1 MKKFIKHFLLFVAP
15 IVILAYFVDVFISNN
30 LKKCNGVAIG
40 EFSTWN
46 DLNEGM
52 INSDIVI
59 YGSSRAWKHLSPKI
73 ITQKT
78 NISAYNL
85 GIEGHNF
92 WLQNL
97 RHKILFKKNKKPKL
111 IIFSVD
117 IFTLQKNKDLYNSE
131 QFLPY
136 MLWNNQIEETT
147 ISYNGF
153 NRFDYNMPL
162 IRYYGKYK
170 EVVKAVSVFL
180 KPTNNKIKR
189 VNGYQGQNKKWSDDF
204 SKAKLKMKKY
214 KISLD
219 EKTVVLFEKFLKDMN
234 EEGVKVVFVYSPE
247 YIEGQKFIEG
257 RKELISLYTKYSEQY
272 HVPFY
277 DFSNDAICYRKDF
290 FYNSNHLNKVGAELF
305 TRKFVDTLLYSN
317 ILRELKKK

>member
-40 EFSTWN
+40 EYTTWN
-46 DLNEGM
+46 DLNEGK

-97 RHKILFKKNKKPKL
+97 RHEILLKKNKKPKL

-204 SKAKLKMKKY
+204 SKAKLKMNKY

-234 EEGVKVVFVYSPE
+234 EEGVKVVFVYTPE
-247 YIEGQKFIEG
+247 FIEGQKFIQG
-257 RKELISLYTKYSEQY
+257 RKELISLYSKFSKQY
-272 HVPFY
+272 NIPFY
-277 DFSNDAICYRKDF
+277 DFSKDAICYRKDF
-290 FYNSNHLNKVGAELF
+290 FYNSNHLNKEGAELF
-305 TRKFVDTLLYSN
+305 TRKFVDTLLQSK
-317 ILRELKKK
+317 IMKELKKQ

>member
-40 EFSTWN
+40 EYTTWN
-46 DLNEGM
+46 DLNEGK

-97 RHKILFKKNKKPKL
+97 RHKILLKKNKKPKL

-153 NRFDYNMPL
+153 NRFDYNIPL

-170 EVVKAVSVFL
+170 EVVTAVSVFL

-204 SKAKLKMKKY
+204 SKAKLKMNKY

-234 EEGVKVVFVYSPE
+234 EEGIKVVFVYTPE
-247 YIEGQKFIEG
+247 FIEGQKFIQG
-257 RKELISLYTKYSEQY
+257 RKELISLYSKFSKQY
-272 HVPFY
+272 NIPFY
-277 DFSNDAICYRKDF
+277 DFSKDAICYRKDF
-290 FYNSNHLNKVGAELF
+290 FYNSNHLNKEGAELF
-305 TRKFVDTLLYSN
+305 TRKFVDTLLQSK
-317 ILRELKKK
+317 IMKELKKQ

>member
-40 EFSTWN
+40 EYTTWN
-46 DLNEGM
+46 DLNEGK

-97 RHKILFKKNKKPKL
+97 RHKILLKKNKKPKL

-153 NRFDYNMPL
+153 NRFDYNIPL

-170 EVVKAVSVFL
+170 EVVTAVSVFL

-204 SKAKLKMKKY
+204 SKAKLKMNKY

-234 EEGVKVVFVYSPE
+234 EEGVKVVFVYTPE
-247 YIEGQKFIEG
+247 FIEGQKFIQG
-257 RKELISLYTKYSEQY
+257 RKELISLYSKFSKQY
-272 HVPFY
+272 NIPFY
-277 DFSNDAICYRKDF
+277 DFSKDAICYRKDF
-290 FYNSNHLNKVGAELF
+290 FYNSNHLNKEGAELF
-305 TRKFVDTLLYSN
+305 TRKFVDTLLQSK
-317 ILRELKKK
+317 IMKELKKQ

>member
-40 EFSTWN
+40 EYTTWN
-46 DLNEGM
+46 DLNEGK

-97 RHKILFKKNKKPKL
+97 RHEILLKKNKKPKL

-153 NRFDYNMPL
+153 NRFDYNIPL

-170 EVVKAVSVFL
+170 EVVTAVSVFL

-204 SKAKLKMKKY
+204 SKAKLKMNKY

-234 EEGVKVVFVYSPE
+234 EEGVKVVFVYTPE
-247 YIEGQKFIEG
+247 FIEGQKFIQG
-257 RKELISLYTKYSEQY
+257 RKELISLYSKFSKQY
-272 HVPFY
+272 NIPFY
-277 DFSNDAICYRKDF
+277 DFSKDAICYRKDF
-290 FYNSNHLNKVGAELF
+290 FYNSNHLNKEGAELF
-305 TRKFVDTLLYSN
+305 TRKFVDTLLQSK
-317 ILRELKKK
+317 IMKELKKQ

>member
-15 IVILAYFVDVFISNN
+15 IVILAYFTDVFISNN
-30 LKKCNGVAIG
+30 LRNCNGVANG
-40 EFSTWN
+40 EYTTWN
-46 DLNEGM
+46 DLYDGK

-73 ITQKT
+73 ITEKT

-97 RHKILFKKNKKPKL
+97 RHKILFEKNKKPKL

-136 MLWNNQIEETT
+136 MLWNSPIEETT

-170 EVVKAVSVFL
+170 EVVKAVTIFL
-180 KPTNNKIKR
+180 KPKNNKIKR
-189 VNGYQGQNKKWSDDF
+189 VNGYEGQNKKWSDDF
-204 SKAKLKMKKY
+204 SKAKLKMNKY
-214 KISLD
+214 KISID

-234 EEGVKVVFVYSPE
+234 KEGVKVVFVYTPE
-247 YIEGQKFIEG
+247 FIEGQKFIQG
-257 RKELISLYTKYSEQY
+257 RKELISLYSKYSKQY
-272 HVPFY
+272 NIPFY
-277 DFSNDAICYRKDF
+277 DFSNDVICYKKDF
-290 FYNSNHLNKVGAELF
+290 FYNSNHLNKDGAELF
-305 TRKFVDTLLYSN
+305 TRKFVDTLIQSN
-317 ILRELKKK
+317 VFKDLKKG

>member
-40 EFSTWN
+40 EYTTWN
-46 DLNEGM
+46 DLNEGK

-97 RHKILFKKNKKPKL
+97 RHQLLLKKNKKPKL

-153 NRFDYNMPL
+153 NRFDYNIPL

-170 EVVKAVSVFL
+170 EVVTAVSVFL

-204 SKAKLKMKKY
+204 SKAKLKMNKY

-234 EEGVKVVFVYSPE
+234 EEGVKVVFVYTPE
-247 YIEGQKFIEG
+247 FIEGQKFIQG
-257 RKELISLYTKYSEQY
+257 RKELISLYSKFSKQY
-272 HVPFY
+272 NIPFY
-277 DFSNDAICYRKDF
+277 DFSKDAICYRKDF
-290 FYNSNHLNKVGAELF
+290 FYNSNHLNKEGAELF
-305 TRKFVDTLLYSN
+305 TRKFVDTLLQSK
-317 ILRELKKK
+317 IMKELKKQ

>member
-40 EFSTWN
+40 EYTTWN
-46 DLNEGM
+46 DLNEGK

-97 RHKILFKKNKKPKL
+97 RHKILLKKNKKPKL

-153 NRFDYNMPL
+153 NRFDYIIPL

-170 EVVKAVSVFL
+170 EVVTAVSVFL

-204 SKAKLKMKKY
+204 SKAKLKMNKY

-234 EEGVKVVFVYSPE
+234 EEGVKVVFVYTPE
-247 YIEGQKFIEG
+247 FIEGQKFIQG
-257 RKELISLYTKYSEQY
+257 RKELISLYSKFSKQY
-272 HVPFY
+272 NIPFY
-277 DFSNDAICYRKDF
+277 DFSKDAICYRKDF
-290 FYNSNHLNKVGAELF
+290 FYNSNHLNKEGAELF
-305 TRKFVDTLLYSN
+305 TRKFVDTLLQSK
-317 ILRELKKK
+317 IMKELKKQ

>member
-46 DLNEGM
+46 DLNEGK

-234 EEGVKVVFVYSPE
+234 EEGVKVVFVYTPE